1 MTKMRI
7 NHQRMLLIYKLNMSV
22 TANTLEISLIQFVSN
37 NMRNFSGKKLKIE
50 NLDSPKMNKK
60 KFVARPLT

>member
-37 NMRNFSGKKLKIE
+37 NMRTFSGKKLKIE